1 MDTRTSR
8 ALQVGPTAE
17 FHTPSSELRL
27 ADRVVRLRPQ
37 TAAVLTYLLL
47 RPGQAVGKDE
57 LLAAVWPGVV
67 VTENSLAQCIAEIR
81 RELGETNQGAI
92 RTLPRR
98 GYWFQP
104 PLRPLVRV
112 ETRTKDRDA
121 EALAISSVA
130 AEQILAEGRRPRRWL
145 AVAAA
150 SLSVAIAV
158 AAGYGWDRTRWRP
171 TNPPEAPQV
180 AIAVLPLASDAD
192 SDQERAL
199 AERLTDDLMR
209 DLAEMP
215 AAAVISRVALAEL
228 GGDTVEAGRVGH
240 ELGATYVIE
249 GRVLSGNGRQL
260 ADLRLVN
267 AVTGVQHWS
276 ERIDLEPGLLQVE
289 DRDVTGRLG
298 QILQAELVS
307 AEVARRSKRQEKSIG
322 ADGLALHAWML
333 SRRASREDNA
343 SARALARQAIALD
356 PDSVIAWRALA
367 SSIVTDHVEGWTDD
381 PEGSLDTAE
390 SAIRRAL
397 AIDPGQ
403 PQAHAILGA
412 IMAIRGR
419 HVEALAALEMELAAG
434 ARHDPQVHE
443 WLGMTYLWMGKPRQ
457 AIRPLET
464 AVWLNPR
471 SPRLS
476 ELWRTLAMAHW
487 HIGDLCF
494 ARDRAWAAVR
504 TPQPAPRAYE
514 TLAAI
519 CTMYGDGAC
528 ANDALAELRRVAPLH
543 DLAKVSR
550 DTPSSKPDFVARQS
564 EYVAALRMAGLP

>member
-8 ALQVGPTAE
+8 ALPVGPTAE
-17 FHTPSSELRL
+17 FHPPSSELRL
-27 ADRVVRLRPQ
+27 ADRVVRVRPQ

-47 RPGQAVGKDE
+47 RPGRAVGKDE

-81 RELGETNQGAI
+81 RELGETNQDAI

-98 GYWFQP
+98 GYCFQP
-104 PLRPLVRV
+104 PLQPVVQVR
-112 ETRTKDRDA
+112 TPATDRNA

-130 AEQILAEGRRPRRWL
+130 AGQNLVEVRRPRRWL

-150 SLSVAIAV
+150 SLSVAIAG
-158 AAGYGWDRTRWRP
+158 AAGYGSDRTRWWP
-171 TNPPEAPQV
+171 TQPPEAPQV
-180 AIAVLPLASDAD
+180 AIAVLPLASDAG
-192 SDQERAL
+192 SDQQRAL
-199 AERLTDDLMR
+199 AERITDELTR

-215 AAAVISRVALAEL
+215 AAAVIAKVALAQFS
-228 GGDTVEAGRVGH
+228 GGTVDAGRVGH
-240 ELGATYVIE
+240 ELGATYVVE
-249 GRVLSGNGRQL
+249 GRVLSEDGRQFV
-260 ADLRLVN
+260 DLQLVN
-267 AVTGVQHWS
+267 AVTGVQQWS
-276 ERIDLEPGLLQVE
+276 ERIDLEPGLLQVD
-289 DRDVTGRLG
+289 DRDVTGRIA
-298 QILQAELVS
+298 QIVQAELMS
-307 AEVARRSKRQEKSIG
+307 AEIARRPKRQEKSVG
-322 ADGLALHAWML
+322 ADDLALHAWML

-356 PDSVIAWRALA
+356 PDSVLAWRALA
-367 SSIVTDHVEGWTDD
+367 ASIVTDHVEGWTVD

-397 AIDPGQ
+397 TIDPGQ

-419 HVEALAALEMELAAG
+419 HVEALAALERELSAG

-443 WLGMTYLWMGKPRQ
+443 WLGITYLWMGKPRQ

-471 SPRLS
+471 SQRLS
-476 ELWRTLAMAHW
+476 EIWRTLAMAHW

-543 DLAKVSR
+543 DLAKVR
-550 DTPSSKPDFVARQS
+550 WDTPSSKPDFVARQS